1 MNVPETGTVVSGI
14 GNEIITFLG
23 IMVGLTTFCFV
34 LRMLWREG
42 AQQVLH
48 PERTQAVQSTRT
60 DMGVAPSS
68 SAVPAENCPVC
79 LGRVQHSIQ
88 TNCGHRFCAEC
99 MLEYWRHD
107 QWPRPARCPV
117 CRATVSYREAR
128 FCLVKGGFHS
138 REGFLFSKSL

>member
-1 MNVPETGTVVSGI
+1 MNVPESGTVVNGI

-23 IMVGLTTFCFV
+23 IMVGVATFCFV
-34 LRMLWREG
+34 LKMFWREEG
-42 AQQVLH
+42 GQQVLH
-48 PERTQAVQSTRT
+48 PDRAQTVESTRN
-60 DMGVAPSS
+60 DMGGASEEPSE
-68 SAVPAENCPVC
+68 VPAENCPVC

-117 CRATVSYREAR
+117 CRTTVSYRESFVQGR
-128 FCLVKGGFHS
+128 LLNQCS
-138 REGFLFSKSL
+138 P